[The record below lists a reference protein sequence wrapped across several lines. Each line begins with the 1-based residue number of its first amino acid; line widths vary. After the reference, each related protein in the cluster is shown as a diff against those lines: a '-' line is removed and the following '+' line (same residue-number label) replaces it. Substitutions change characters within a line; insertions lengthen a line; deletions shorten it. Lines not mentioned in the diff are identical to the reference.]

1 MLKALKN
8 AFKSTIMERLI
19 NIIYISNRYM
29 EDLLL
34 HIRVSKKIKE
44 QMQVLI
50 EAGYFNNQAEVVRE
64 GIRNTII
71 RYKEELPHID
81 FERQKRR

>member
-1 MLKALKN
+1 
-8 AFKSTIMERLI
+8 
-19 NIIYISNRYM
+19 M

-64 GIRNTII
+64 GIRSTLL
-71 RYKEELPHID
+71 RYREELPDIS
-81 FERQKRR
+81 ERNKKR

>member
-1 MLKALKN
+1 
-8 AFKSTIMERLI
+8 MERLI

-29 EDLLL
+29 EDSLL

-71 RYKEELPHID
+71 RYKEELPGID
-81 FERQKRR
+81 FEKQKRR

>member
-1 MLKALKN
+1 
-8 AFKSTIMERLI
+8 
-19 NIIYISNRYM
+19 M

-50 EAGYFNNQAEVVRE
+50 DAGYFNNQAEVVRD
-64 GIRNTII
+64 GIRGTLF
-71 RYKEELPHID
+71 RYREEIQDTNPK
-81 FERQKRR
+81 QKKN

>member
-1 MLKALKN
+1 M
-8 AFKSTIMERLI
+8 S
-19 NIIYISNRYM
+19 
-29 EDLLL
+29 DLLL

-50 EAGYFNNQAEVVRE
+50 DAGYFNNQAEVVRE

-71 RYKEELPHID
+71 RYKDELGNLNL
-81 FERQKRR
+81 EKQKKR